1 MIKNGNIYNIKPIK
15 IKQPWDLTLE
25 ELRKKSIIKNKGKL
39 KKLLKFAK
47 GE

>member
-1 MIKNGNIYNIKPIK
+1 MIKNGNVYNIKVKK
-15 IKQPWDLTLE
+15 IKLPWDLTLE

-39 KKLLKFAK
+39 KKFFKFAR